1 MPNSVGAYIDATVCG
16 VPLYFTADTGAS
28 QTILSKRIYDKIPN
42 ERKPKL
48 KQSVH
53 NITCAG
59 GTVLKEHGKAM
70 FDLQLGSLQL
80 TKEIIIADIG
90 DEGLLGAD
98 IIQED
103 EKGPGDLMLSK
114 GILRLR
120 GLDIEILRVGKDNKV
135 RKVTAADHYMVP
147 GYCEQVID
155 VFIERFPE
163 DDCEANRDV
172 VVEPCGGFTDRY
184 PLVMA
189 STVVDMNS
197 SPTQKVRLLNP
208 SSLPVSINQ
217 DSVIGVAE
225 RYDELRLL
233 VDSEDPSQLENN
245 SAVRRI
251 QFMNK
256 TATETVPIVTGQT
269 VQGKLPPHLEELCAN
284 SGCNRTED
292 ERKTISDL
300 LIRHAN
306 AFSQNEYDLGVTH
319 LAEHVIDTG
328 NAKPVRCPPRRV
340 PLAFADEERQVIETM
355 EKQGIIRKSHSCW
368 SSPLCLVRKKNGKVR
383 PCIDYRAVN
392 KVTQTDNF
400 PIPRTRDCLDAVA
413 GAKLFST
420 FDVTS
425 SYHQIPVREQD
436 IPKTAFI
443 TKYGL
448 YEHCTMPMGMKNSSA
463 TFQRCMEAALQGLQ
477 WLTCLIYLDDVVVF
491 ASSFD
496 EHVERVDQV
505 LDRVQKAG
513 LKLKPDKCHLFEE
526 KVHFLGHI
534 ISGEGVCPSPD
545 NVAKILQFAVPKDV
559 SQVRALVG
567 MGSYYRR
574 HIQNFSGMMK
584 PIIDLTKKG
593 KKFVW
598 TEQCQSA
605 FEKLKEALVSPE
617 IMAYPLDVGE
627 YFLDCDSS
635 DHAIGGV
642 LSQIQGGEERV
653 ISYGSKIL
661 NKAERNYC
669 VTDKELLALRYFI
682 EYYRQYLLGRRF
694 TVRTDHQALSYL
706 FSFKEPR
713 GRLARYLEI
722 LAAYDFSVEYRKGS
736 GHSNAD
742 GMSRCVSPWDC
753 QCNEVDTMEPLKCG
767 PCKRCEKRALDMK
780 SSLLMGRIDKKEEEL
795 CQPQV
800 KGECESSINQVT
812 HINKSMGPNN
822 NGQSNES
829 GVELNVVTE
838 MQVSGND
845 ISSSNSTQGL
855 LGLRS
860 GNNTEES
867 KGGVPNGSL
876 TEQRKICIEWGLIT
890 GGGVRAVE
898 TRSKSKQGEFQQSNS
913 AGGMSGRNTDASA
926 VLFDKVIL
934 SKFSD
939 EEMAS
944 FQQKDPDISFV
955 YENLLSGNK
964 RPSNSEA
971 VVKSSAARH
980 YWVIWNSLCFTK
992 GLVFKESFQKNGF
1005 CKYYQLLVPRTLKQ
1019 EVLKEAHDAR
1029 MGGHF
1034 GCRKTYEKVK
1044 QKYYWYEMKDDVSN
1058 WVLKC
1063 DVCAADKIPQRKP
1076 KAPLGSLGVG
1086 ATLATLSTDLVGP
1099 FPITPRRNR
1108 FILVLTDHFTK
1119 WVEIFAI
1126 PDQTAAT
1133 TASVILNEVIA
1144 RYGAPL
1150 SIHSDRGSNYESQI
1164 FHELCQLM
1172 EIKKTRTSVRNP
1184 KGNGQA
1190 EKFNKTLVRMIK
1202 AYLKGEQED
1211 WDLNLGCLAAAYR
1224 ATPHTS
1230 TGLSP
1235 NMMMLGREVR
1245 IPAELRNG
1253 ALCEPEGDTVTSYG
1267 EYVDWLRDRIQAA
1280 HDIARNYLDK
1290 AAKRHKYT
1298 YDTRLR
1304 HMSYEPGDCAWYLHE
1319 RRVLGISPKLQMA
1332 YELCVI
1338 LRKINDVNF
1347 LIRLEGGQDRV
1358 VHHDKLKNYEGVNKP
1373 GWLSK
1378 AFKNFTKGN

>member
-1 MPNSVGAYIDATVCG
+1 M
-16 VPLYFTADTGAS
+16 
-28 QTILSKRIYDKIPN
+28 
-42 ERKPKL
+42 
-48 KQSVH
+48 
-53 NITCAG
+53 
-59 GTVLKEHGKAM
+59 
-70 FDLQLGSLQL
+70 
-80 TKEIIIADIG
+80 
-90 DEGLLGAD
+90 
-98 IIQED
+98 
-103 EKGPGDLMLSK
+103 
-114 GILRLR
+114 
-120 GLDIEILRVGKDNKV
+120 KD
-135 RKVTAADHYMVP
+135 
-147 GYCEQVID
+147 
-155 VFIERFPE
+155 
-163 DDCEANRDV
+163 
-172 VVEPCGGFTDRY
+172 
-184 PLVMA
+184 
-189 STVVDMNS
+189 S
-197 SPTQKVRLLNP
+197 
-208 SSLPVSINQ
+208 
-217 DSVIGVAE
+217 
-225 RYDELRLL
+225 
-233 VDSEDPSQLENN
+233 
-245 SAVRRI
+245 
-251 QFMNK
+251 
-256 TATETVPIVTGQT
+256 ATETEPRVADPT
-269 VQGKLPPHLEELCAN
+269 VQGKVPSHLQQLCAS
-284 SGCNRTED
+284 SGCKRTKE
-292 ERKTISDL
+292 ERQRTADL

-306 AFSQNEYDLGVTH
+306 AFSKDEYDLGVTH

-328 NAKPVRCPPRRV
+328 DAKPVRCPPRRV
-340 PLAFADEERQVIETM
+340 PIAFAEEERQVIETM
-355 EKQGIIRKSHSCW
+355 ERQGIIRKSHSCW

-496 EHVERVDQV
+496 KHVKRVDQV
-505 LDRVQKAG
+505 LDRVEKAG
-513 LKLKPDKCHLFEE
+513 LKLKPDKCHLFEDQ
-526 KVHFLGHI
+526 VHFLGHI
-534 ISGEGVCPSPD
+534 ISSEGVCPSPD

-598 TEQCQSA
+598 TEQCQAA
-605 FEKLKEALVSPE
+605 FEKLKTALVSPE
-617 IMAYPLDVGE
+617 IMAYPKDVGE

-642 LSQIQGGEERV
+642 LSQIQEGKERV
-653 ISYGSKIL
+653 IAYGSKIL

-706 FSFKEPR
+706 FSFKEPK
-713 GRLARYLEI
+713 GKLARYLEI
-722 LAAYDFSVEYRKGS
+722 LAAYDFCIEYRRGS
-736 GHSNAD
+736 GHLNAD
-742 GMSRCVSPWDC
+742 GMSRCVTPWEC

-767 PCKRCEKRALDMK
+767 PCKRCVKRALDMK
-780 SSLLMGRIDKKEEEL
+780 SSLLTSRMDVKEGEL
-795 CQPQV
+795 CQPWEGSDG
-800 KGECESSINQVT
+800 KGISDACQVT
-812 HINKSMGPNN
+812 HVTESMGPNN
-822 NGQSNES
+822 NGQGKES
-829 GVELNVVTE
+829 GVELKVTYD
-838 MQVSGND
+838 MQGDGN
-845 ISSSNSTQGL
+845 SNSPQGL
-855 LGLRS
+855 VSLRS
-860 GNNTEES
+860 GTDIVENKES
-867 KGGVPNGSL
+867 VSTGSNPH
-876 TEQRKICIEWGLIT
+876 QRKTGTEWSLMTEGS
-890 GGGVRAVE
+890 VRAVE
-898 TRSKSKQGEFQQSNS
+898 TRSKRKQGEALVNNS
-913 AGGMSGRNTDASA
+913 AGGPLGGNDDAS
-926 VLFDKVIL
+926 VDLGGKVIL
-934 SKFSD
+934 SSFSG
-939 EEMAS
+939 EEIAS

-955 YENLLSGNK
+955 YENLLAGRT

-971 VVKSSAARH
+971 TTKSAAARH
-980 YWVIWNSLCFTK
+980 YWVIWNSLCIKK
-992 GLVFKESFQKNGF
+992 GLVFKECFHKNGL
-1005 CKYYQLLVPRTLKQ
+1005 CKYYQLLIPRSLKQ
-1019 EVLKEAHDAR
+1019 EVLKEVHDAK

-1044 QKYYWYEMKDDVSN
+1044 QKYYWYEMKDDVNN
-1058 WVLKC
+1058 WVLQC
-1063 DVCAADKIPQRKP
+1063 DVCAADKVPQKKP

-1099 FPITPRRNR
+1099 FPITPRGNR

-1164 FHELCQLM
+1164 FQELCRLM

-1190 EKFNKTLVRMIK
+1190 EKFNRTLVRMIK

-1245 IPAELRNG
+1245 IPAELRSG
-1253 ALCEPEGDTVTSYG
+1253 SLCEPEGNAVTSYG
-1267 EYVDWLRDRIQAA
+1267 EYVNWLRERMQVAY
-1280 HDIARNYLDK
+1280 DIARSHLDK
-1290 AAKRHKYT
+1290 AAKHHKYA
-1298 YDTRLR
+1298 YDTRLKY
-1304 HMSYEPGDCAWYLHE
+1304 MNYDPGDCAWYLHE
-1319 RRVLGISPKLQMA
+1319 RRTSGISPKLQMA
-1332 YELCVI
+1332 YVQCVI
-1338 LRKINDVNF
+1338 LRKFNDVNY
-1347 LIRLEGGQDRV
+1347 LIRLKEGTDCV
-1358 VHHDKLKNYEGVNKP
+1358 VHHDKLKKYEGVNRP
-1373 GWLSK
+1373 RWLSE
-1378 AFKNFTKGN
+1378 AIRNFNKGV